1 MEIVLNKTRVSMPMV
16 NISLEKVTIAMIR
29 GKIINRKKKLI
40 IHYNYL
46 NKELFKVETLNFRT
60 KITIAIF
67 VRNNYLT
74 IRV

>member
-29 GKIINRKKKLI
+29 GKIINHKKKLI